1 MELTMLG
8 DLSLYGWL
16 AGIVGALVAAFALK
30 SRGQYKDKASKA
42 ESRTEA
48 VIEKR
53 KTEHEV
59 EKLDDAG
66 VASKF
71 DWLQSV
77 REKRR

>member
-1 MELTMLG
+1 MLG
-8 DLSLYGWL
+8 DISLYGWL
-16 AGIVGALVAAFALK
+16 AGIVGALVAALALK

-53 KTEHEV
+53 KTE
-59 EKLDDAG
+59 DDVQKMDDDSVIAE
-66 VASKF
+66 F
-71 DWLQSV
+71 DRL

>member
-1 MELTMLG
+1 MLG

-16 AGIVGALVAAFALK
+16 AGIVGALVAALAFK

-53 KTEHEV
+53 KTEDGIQ
-59 EKLDDAG
+59 KMDDDSVIAE
-66 VASKF
+66 F
-71 DWLQSV
+71 DRL

>member
-1 MELTMLG
+1 MLG

-16 AGIVGALVAAFALK
+16 AGIVGALVAALALK

-53 KTEHEV
+53 KTEDEV
-59 EKLDDAG
+59 QKMDTDSIIAE
-66 VASKF
+66 F
-71 DWLQSV
+71 DRLH
-77 REKRR
+77 EKRRGR

>member
-1 MELTMLG
+1 MLG

-16 AGIVGALVAAFALK
+16 TGIVGALVAALALK

-53 KTEHEV
+53 ETE
-59 EKLDDAG
+59 DDIQKMDDDSVIAE
-66 VASKF
+66 F
-71 DWLQSV
+71 DRL

>member
-1 MELTMLG
+1 MI
-8 DLSLYGWL
+8 SLDIAGW
-16 AGIVGALVAAFALK
+16 LVAAAGAMVAALALK

-53 KTEHEV
+53 KTE
-59 EKLDDAG
+59 DDVQKMDDDSVIAE
-66 VASKF
+66 F
-71 DWLQSV
+71 DRL

>member
-1 MELTMLG
+1 MLG

-16 AGIVGALVAAFALK
+16 AGIVGALVAALALK

-53 KTEHEV
+53 KTE
-59 EKLDDAG
+59 DDVQKMDDDSVIAE
-66 VASKF
+66 F
-71 DWLQSV
+71 DRL
-77 REKRR
+77 RKKRR

>member
-1 MELTMLG
+1 MLG

-16 AGIVGALVAAFALK
+16 AGIVGALVAALALK

-53 KTEHEV
+53 KTE
-59 EKLDDAG
+59 DDVQKMDDDSVIAE
-66 VASKF
+66 F
-71 DWLQSV
+71 DRL

>member
-1 MELTMLG
+1 MLG

-16 AGIVGALVAAFALK
+16 AGIVGALVAALALK

-53 KTEHEV
+53 KT
-59 EKLDDAG
+59 
-66 VASKF
+66 
-71 DWLQSV
+71 
-77 REKRR
+77 